1 MSPFGSAQDKLR
13 RMGSGQVYKARAVIP
28 LGLFSMSFVRRYFL
42 TIDVY
47 YLKLLTEDGVYETAL
62 KNWKVK
68 V

>member
-1 MSPFGSAQDKLR
+1 
-13 RMGSGQVYKARAVIP
+13 
-28 LGLFSMSFVRRYFL
+28 MSFVRRYFL

-47 YLKLLTEDGVYETAL
+47 YLKLLTEDRVYETAL